1 MSVPT
6 YKRSTSSAQFI
17 YDLYTFNIRIGEI
30 CMNSPKKYKMNYA
43 DKIIQDSLDALK
55 YARLANDIYI
65 NKSTT
70 ERDFMRRKEYL
81 RMAKSLI
88 EHVATVCEIFLEQQ
102 RKYGS
107 CDSQKILKNE
117 EFVGVKCSEISDML
131 SALIKSDRQRQ
142 LKYSK

>member
-30 CMNSPKKYKMNYA
+30 CMNSPKKYRMNYA

-81 RMAKSLI
+81 KMAKSLI

-102 RKYGS
+102 RKYGI
-107 CDSQKILKNE
+107 QKHL
-117 EFVGVKCSEISDML
+117 
-131 SALIKSDRQRQ
+131 
-142 LKYSK
+142 

>member
-6 YKRSTSSAQFI
+6 YKRSASSAQFI

-30 CMNSPKKYKMNYA
+30 CMNSPKKYRMNYA

-70 ERDFMRRKEYL
+70 ERDFMRMKEYL
-81 RMAKSLI
+81 KMAKSLI
-88 EHVATVCEIFLEQQ
+88 
-102 RKYGS
+102 
-107 CDSQKILKNE
+107 
-117 EFVGVKCSEISDML
+117 
-131 SALIKSDRQRQ
+131 
-142 LKYSK
+142 

>member
-1 MSVPT
+1 
-6 YKRSTSSAQFI
+6 
-17 YDLYTFNIRIGEI
+17 
-30 CMNSPKKYKMNYA
+30 MNSPKKYRMNYA

-81 RMAKSLI
+81 KMAKSLI

-117 EFVGVKCSEISDML
+117 ELVGMKCSEISDML

-142 LKYSK
+142 LRYSK